1 MEILGPSPQPSFL
14 RLLAI
19 LLGEAIECTVLSPN
33 PSHDAVFSPGYPTAG
48 VCYSPLLFSNGF
60 LKLPLSIRL
69 LCAEQNC
76 VCVCVHV
83 HLVVHLVVF
92 NSLQPPW
99 TAAHQAPLS
108 MEFPR
113 QEYWSGLPFPYPG
126 DPPNPKIKSV
136 SPTVAGGFFTTAPSG
151 KLEQD

>member
-83 HLVVHLVVF
+83 HLVAHLVVF
-92 NSLQPPW
+92 NSLQPHGLQPTRLLCPW
-99 TAAHQAPLS
+99 DSPGKNTGVGCHSLIQGILPTQRSNLRLLQWQVDSLPLRRLGS
-108 MEFPR
+108 
-113 QEYWSGLPFPYPG
+113 
-126 DPPNPKIKSV
+126 
-136 SPTVAGGFFTTAPSG
+136 
-151 KLEQD
+151 